1 MFCKFYGKNFDM
13 KFIFLY
19 FSAFIPMYALLI
31 LQILVEIINSNLTF
45 DVLNI
50 IIIIT
55 FSLLIIL
62 GIVGLLWNLK
72 WDKSKSTEIKIIQS
86 TNITDQHFFNYIS
99 IFILFTLS
107 FDISHMSMF
116 ITTVIILAI
125 IGVVYIHNKIFYIN
139 PLLNILGFSFYEI
152 VYITKDDNTQKTAK
166 VFYYG
171 HHNLKDKWVKVKLT
185 NTNFSFVDV
194 KIINNKN
201 KKDYKQI

>member
-1 MFCKFYGKNFDM
+1 
-13 KFIFLY
+13 
-19 FSAFIPMYALLI
+19 MYALLI

-72 WDKSKSTEIKIIQS
+72 WNKSKSTEIKIIQS

-139 PLLNILGFSFYEI
+139 PLLNILGVSFYLYEC
-152 VYITKDDNTQKTAK
+152 
-166 VFYYG
+166 
-171 HHNLKDKWVKVKLT
+171 
-185 NTNFSFVDV
+185 
-194 KIINNKN
+194 
-201 KKDYKQI
+201 